1 LNRLAGRAAAMLAAV
16 LLAAGCAAPL
26 ATIRLATAPE
36 VHRYTGLKLCPG
48 TLVSDLT
55 SPREREAATGYW
67 FHLVLALPP
76 SCQAEFEAQ
85 LSRLAG
91 QDCRSTPNRTHT
103 CVIPD
108 AAAAGATVLHA
119 TLEVTPFG
127 GALYDVRFYPALR

>member
-1 LNRLAGRAAAMLAAV
+1 M
-16 LLAAGCAAPL
+16 
-26 ATIRLATAPE
+26 RLATAPE

-48 TLVSDLT
+48 TRVSDLT
-55 SPREREAATGYW
+55 TAQERAEAAGYA

-76 SCQAEFEAQ
+76 SCQAAFEAQ

-91 QDCRSTPNRTHT
+91 QDCRSMPNRTHT

-108 AAAAGATVLHA
+108 AALAGATVLHA
-119 TLEVTPFG
+119 TLEVTPIG